1 VTLPS
6 WNDTPTRAALLDF
19 VEAAARDAPREE
31 RAVFDNEGTLG
42 NSERRHLDAP
52 VRGRSGPPVPAGAR
66 AARRRGAGVRLVAG
80 PEDALE
86 HAKQQGWTVVS
97 VKADWATVFATT

>member
-1 VTLPS
+1 VPATSAIVTLPS

-19 VEAAARDAPREE
+19 VEAGPI
-31 RAVFDNEGTLG
+31 RAGGTLVYLAEPDVFD
-42 NSERRHLDAP
+42 D
-52 VRGRSGPPVPAGAR
+52 VAGA
-66 AARRRGAGVRLVAG
+66 
-80 PEDALE
+80 EDALE